1 MLYQAEPRP
10 EFMPYG
16 NEGTALARRSV
27 TAPVAG
33 VNAPRSGGLG
43 GAPALPA
50 DQDYLLAA
58 AALDLH
64 GFYTGIERLFTAI
77 ASDVD
82 GARPHGMHW
91 HRELLAQMALAVED
105 LRPPVISQAT
115 VTALTEYLEFRHIV
129 RNVYTFNLKG
139 ERITSLLRGLPSA
152 FSKARD
158 ELLEFLAFLKEISN
172 SGPATS
178 G

>member
-1 MLYQAEPRP
+1 MNGRFLL
-10 EFMPYG
+10 
-16 NEGTALARRSV
+16 LAGRIRNDLATLESV
-27 TAPVAG
+27 VKRAAG
-33 VNAPRSGGLG
+33 ILDRL
-43 GAPALPA
+43 PALPA

-105 LRPPVISQAT
+105 FRPPVISQAT

-139 ERITSLLRGLPSA
+139 ERITSLLRGLPST

-158 ELLEFLAFLKEISN
+158 ELLVFLAFLKEISN